1 MSHTATAHA
10 AEYAGL
16 KVKFLDVN
24 RTTGNIEYEN
34 IKKNISKKTKAV
46 MVVHMNG
53 NSCEMKK

>member
-34 IKKNISKKTKAV
+34 IKKIFLKKQRQ
-46 MVVHMNG
+46 
-53 NSCEMKK
+53 